1 MKNIVILFSALV
13 LVFVSCKKEEPEP
26 FTPTDVTGTTVVKGN
41 VNKNII
47 TPNGSGGWISTGRI
61 PAKPVTVSVKVNK
74 NSLYPNSSAQGADVY
89 SAVTDDNGN
98 YSITVKTNATGVTA
112 QITLDGFTGTLDTLI
127 NGNYKTGLLSTYT
140 GISFSTTLVMGQ
152 NYTYNYS
159 FTASNSQSNP
169 NNIVVGNAVVS
180 GSVGLSLVKEI
191 QTGTLVSLTT
201 AFLPLSNHKVY
212 LSLNK
217 DPKTQAT
224 KLYEITTDGNG
235 RFTFNVE
242 TVAQGTSGFSQSAT
256 LWISDYAATRDTVKL
271 DNSIKTGRPGV
282 YSMHSI
288 PLTGVFSTEILNA
301 NYLQY
306 TNFTAD

>member
-1 MKNIVILFSALV
+1 MKNTLLLFAFLF

-47 TPNGSGGWISTGRI
+47 TPNGSGGWISTGRV

-98 YSITVKTNATGVTA
+98 YSITVKTNANGVTA
-112 QITLDGFTGTLDTLI
+112 QITVDGFTGTLDTLI
-127 NGNYKTGLLSTYT
+127 NGTYKTGLLSTYT
-140 GISFSTTLVMGQ
+140 GVSFSTTLVMGQ
-152 NYTYNYS
+152 NFTYNYS

-169 NNIVVGNAVVS
+169 NNIVVGNAIVS

-201 AFLPLSNHKVY
+201 AFMPLSNHKVY

-235 RFTFNVE
+235 RFSFNLE
-242 TVAQGTSGFSQSAT
+242 TVSQGTSGFSQSAT
-256 LWISDYAATRDTVKL
+256 LWISDYATTRDTVKL

-282 YSMHSI
+282 YGMHAI
-288 PLTGVFSTEILNA
+288 PLTGVYSNEIMNA